1 MQNNK
6 GFTVLELVVVLA
18 IGVVMVAIAV
28 GKISSGVPGHHLN
41 GAALTLRTEL
51 NNAKTQAL
59 QNGVQYEVS
68 VSGNEYTF
76 TKGDLSSGTDFTD
89 GSLPKTTR
97 PLPYSDVTLSGG
109 PFVFDPR
116 GTASWTNDI
125 TLTNDAGTR
134 TFSVTVAGRIR
145 SS

>member
-59 QNGVQYEVS
+59 QDGVQYKVT
-68 VSGNEYTF
+68 VSGNSYSFWKGTLASGAAFPSATE
-76 TKGDLSSGTDFTD
+76 TKN
-89 GSLPKTTR
+89 
-97 PLPYSDVTLSGG
+97 LPYPDVSLSGG
-109 PFVFDPR
+109 DFIFDPR
-116 GTASWTNDI
+116 GTASSTADI
-125 TLTNDAGTR
+125 VLTNEAGTR
-134 TFSVTVAGRIR
+134 TFSVSIAGRIR